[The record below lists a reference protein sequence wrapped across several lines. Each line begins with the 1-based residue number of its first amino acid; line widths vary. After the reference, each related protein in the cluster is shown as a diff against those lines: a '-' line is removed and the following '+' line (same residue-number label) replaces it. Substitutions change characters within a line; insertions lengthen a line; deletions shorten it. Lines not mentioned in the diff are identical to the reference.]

1 MIALVLA
8 TLLVAQAAQE
18 PDRSAQVTV
27 AVPESESRQHLIGDR
42 PFLRLAD
49 HAQQDIFSNIRV
61 QVTVDTKGN
70 VTTANALR
78 GQDRER
84 SYPQKRLAEAESLV
98 RALRYTPFER
108 GGHPVA
114 ATFQEYVFVLP
125 PEMLPLHHVPV
136 PKIKNLKSVKI
147 TLERTECFGSCPS
160 YSVEVHGDGTVVY
173 DGRSSVAFT
182 GHHRG
187 SVSQDNVVK
196 LLSVFKDADYFS
208 LDDKYEASVT
218 DGATYITSI
227 EIGRSRKQLTDYLG
241 VEIGMPLTVKHVE
254 DEIDKLSGSARWVQG
269 NKDTLS
275 ALKAEHWDFKSGGAA
290 ATLARVA
297 SYGDADAVRD
307 LVSAG
312 VPLAAKG
319 ESRWSPP
326 LFTAARRGDLVMLN
340 ALLGAGAAEDTA
352 SLDSALQESAS
363 SGNVEAFRLLVRSGA
378 DINAPDPG
386 IGYTVLMSAAASGV
400 PAMVREVLNYKP
412 DVNAASHASQAITA
426 ASGDQNFPD
435 RRTAL
440 MAAVSQNAYDSDP
453 EGVDRV
459 EVVHLL
465 LEAGADPNSGD
476 KHGNTA
482 LILCERADLALLLIK
497 AGADVNARNDKGET
511 ALRNASSDSVKRVLL
526 EHGAT
531 DQDHR

>member
-1 MIALVLA
+1 
-8 TLLVAQAAQE
+8 
-18 PDRSAQVTV
+18 
-27 AVPESESRQHLIGDR
+27 
-42 PFLRLAD
+42 
-49 HAQQDIFSNIRV
+49 
-61 QVTVDTKGN
+61 
-70 VTTANALR
+70 
-78 GQDRER
+78 
-84 SYPQKRLAEAESLV
+84 
-98 RALRYTPFER
+98 
-108 GGHPVA
+108 
-114 ATFQEYVFVLP
+114 
-125 PEMLPLHHVPV
+125 
-136 PKIKNLKSVKI
+136 
-147 TLERTECFGSCPS
+147 
-160 YSVEVHGDGTVVY
+160 
-173 DGRSSVAFT
+173 
-182 GHHRG
+182 
-187 SVSQDNVVK
+187 
-196 LLSVFKDADYFS
+196 
-208 LDDKYEASVT
+208 
-218 DGATYITSI
+218 
-227 EIGRSRKQLTDYLG
+227 
-241 VEIGMPLTVKHVE
+241 
-254 DEIDKLSGSARWVQG
+254 
-269 NKDTLS
+269 
-275 ALKAEHWDFKSGGAA
+275 
-290 ATLARVA
+290 
-297 SYGDADAVRD
+297 
-307 LVSAG
+307 
-312 VPLAAKG
+312 
-319 ESRWSPP
+319 
-326 LFTAARRGDLVMLN
+326 MLN

-412 DVNAASHASQAITA
+412 DVNAATHASQAITA